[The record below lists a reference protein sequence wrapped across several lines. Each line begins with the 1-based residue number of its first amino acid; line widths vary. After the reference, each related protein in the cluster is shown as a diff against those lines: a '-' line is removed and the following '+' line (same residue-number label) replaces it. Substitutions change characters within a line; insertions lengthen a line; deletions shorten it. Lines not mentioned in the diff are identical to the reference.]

1 MAHYVPSKPTRYESG
16 AQERR
21 NEQKAEEKQVER
33 LLATL
38 SKKLGPSDGLRK
50 PSTRAAA

>member
-1 MAHYVPSKPTRYESG
+1 MAHYLPSKPTRYESS
-16 AQERR
+16 AQERH

-38 SKKLGPSDGLRK
+38 SKKLGPLGEPRK
-50 PSTRAAA
+50 PSSARVA